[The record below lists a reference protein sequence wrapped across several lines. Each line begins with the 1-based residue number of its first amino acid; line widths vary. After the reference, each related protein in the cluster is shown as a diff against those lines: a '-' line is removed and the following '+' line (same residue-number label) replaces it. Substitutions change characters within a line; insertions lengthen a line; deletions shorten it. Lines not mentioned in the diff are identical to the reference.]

1 MEGRNVVSNPYEFTW
16 AQAQFPFLRGD
27 GPEWFGRRLW
37 YGYRLPFCTANDR
50 RRLDTARVGGLGEMP
65 FQDDVAGDRVGLP
78 YAQVPWTG
86 NMTHAVGSPI
96 QRTHPTARVKVIE
109 TDTDYAR
116 PPMWIPAPADGYLW
130 AEGNPFPAFR
140 MATDPG
146 QDLHARLIGA
156 TGETWEMSG
165 AVPHYDQ
172 WGGLDGITC
181 RNLARYDL
189 NGELRDGDRHVVRG
203 NIQASALFLGRAEL
217 PHRLGLVI
225 RGDDNDPKSQPLDQ
239 WVALDPMSV
248 PWGELTP
255 DAHRVAAM
263 LTVHGAYSFDHGGV
277 TGLGAI
283 AGADWV
289 GVNFGGWAPNL
300 SDFRKV
306 TAAA

>member
-1 MEGRNVVSNPYEFTW
+1 MNPYEFTW

-27 GPEWFGRRLW
+27 GPQWFGRPLW
-37 YGYRLPFCTANDR
+37 TGYRLPFCTANDR
-50 RRLDTARVGGLGEMP
+50 RRLDTARVGALAEMP
-65 FQDDVAGDRVGLP
+65 FQDDIANDKVGLP
-78 YAQVPWTG
+78 HAQVPWTG

-96 QRTHPTARVKVIE
+96 QRTHPTNRVKVIE
-109 TDTDYAR
+109 TQYGDVKTS
-116 PPMWIPAPADGYLW
+116 WIPAPADGYLW
-130 AEGNPFPAFR
+130 VEGHPFPASR
-140 MATDPG
+140 MATASSNDM
-146 QDLHARLIGA
+146 HARLIGK
-156 TGETWEMSG
+156 TGETWEMIG
-165 AVPHYDQ
+165 AVPHPDQ
-172 WGGLDGITC
+172 WGGLETITC
-181 RNLARYDL
+181 LHLARYDL

-203 NIQASALFLGRAEL
+203 SIQASALFLGRAE
-217 PHRLGLVI
+217 PMHRLGLVI

-263 LTVHGAYSFDHGGV
+263 LTVHGAYTFDHGGV

-289 GVNFGGWAPNL
+289 GVDFGGWAPNL